1 MSSES
6 IVIVGGGHASA
17 QLCASLVELGHG
29 PNVHLICEEDVLP
42 YQRPPLSKA
51 FFKKSDEVIQTIR
64 AQAWFDQ
71 HGIQVHL
78 ANPATSLDVANK
90 EVKLRSGQT
99 LVYDKLVL
107 ATGTRARTLASIAQ
121 GIENVHY
128 LRTALHA
135 QQLRDQLSQLSTFTL
150 IGGGFIGLEL
160 AATFNA
166 LGKKVTVLEVAPR
179 LLARSISP
187 HLSQHVLQTH
197 LSAGVDIRMQV
208 HIKGFEFEGN
218 RLSQIELEHEHLDT
232 ECVLLGIGAEAE
244 ESLAASAGLQC
255 AQGVV
260 VDEYLRTSDPSIWAI
275 GDCTRFP
282 YHANGESL
290 RLESIQN
297 ANDQARTV
305 ALNLCGQQTPYQAT
319 PWFWSEQ
326 GAMRLQMV
334 GLFEPGLTQVIR
346 AGANAQSFSLFHYK
360 SEVLHCVETVNSPM
374 EHMMAKKM
382 FEQKVSP
389 PPAQVS
395 DTHVPLKTWIA

>member
-1 MSSES
+1 MLSES
-6 IVIVGGGHASA
+6 IVIVGGGHAAA
-17 QLCASLVELGHG
+17 QLCASLVELGQG
-29 PNVHLICEEDVLP
+29 ANIHLVCEEDVLP

-51 FFKKSDEVIQTIR
+51 FFKKADESIQMIK

-78 ANPATSLDVANK
+78 ANPATHLNPVKK
-90 EVKLRSGQT
+90 ELQLRSGLT
-99 LVYDKLVL
+99 LPYGKLVL
-107 ATGTRARTLASIAQ
+107 ATGTRARTLPAIPQ
-121 GIENVHY
+121 GTENVHF
-128 LRTALHA
+128 LRTAKDA
-135 QQLRDQLSQLSTFTL
+135 QALRDQFSHLSSFTL

-187 HLSQHVLQTH
+187 HLSEHVLQTH
-197 LSAGVDIRMQV
+197 LSAGVDIRMQSN
-208 HIKGFEFEGN
+208 IKGFEFEGH
-218 RLSQIELEHEHLDT
+218 RLTRIELETGHLDT
-232 ECVLLGIGAEAE
+232 ECVLVGIGAVAE
-244 ESLAASAGLQC
+244 EALALQAGLTC
-255 AQGVV
+255 SQGVV
-260 VDEYLRTSDPSIWAI
+260 VDESLRTSDPHIWAI

-297 ANDQARTV
+297 ANDQARIV
-305 ALNLCGQQTPYQAT
+305 AQNLCGQASKYQPT

-334 GLFEPGLTQVIR
+334 GLFESELTQVMR
-346 AGANAQSFSLFHYK
+346 PGANAQSFSLFHYK
-360 SEVLHCVETVNSPM
+360 HDTLQCVETVNSPM
-374 EHMMAKKM
+374 DHMMAKKM

-389 PPAQVS
+389 PPTQVS
-395 DTHVPLKTWIA
+395 DPNVPLKSLVA